1 MCVCARARGGVG
13 GEMALS
19 GMRGEEHQGLLALH
33 TPSVMLLPE
42 CSVCGLHHISCV
54 VFSWSSSM
62 VLVSLSH
69 APAANRETL
78 LNLRKFPLP
87 YVC

>member
-1 MCVCARARGGVG
+1 MCVCVCARGGVG
-13 GEMALS
+13 GEMAPS

-33 TPSVMLLPE
+33 TPSVMLFPQY
-42 CSVCGLHHISCV
+42 SVCGLHHISFV
-54 VFSWSSSM
+54 VFSSSSSM

-78 LNLRKFPLP
+78 LNLRKFTLP